1 LAKDIEAYLDEL
13 KEIADRLAGGDVKL
27 AEAVELYKKGEQTAQ
42 KAEKLLKGFEK
53 EIEIISSKESEIGD
67 E

>member
-1 LAKDIEAYLDEL
+1 
-13 KEIADRLAGGDVKL
+13 VKL